1 MKKKNTAISSSPGS
15 VETINRRTYVRFE
28 IELTTYQFED
38 ITTIYLEGRETILKI
53 PDIVEYFMPV

>member
-1 MKKKNTAISSSPGS
+1 MKKKTAISSSPGS
-15 VETINRRTYVRFE
+15 METINRRTYVRFE

-38 ITTIYLEGRETILKI
+38 ITTIYLEGRETILKT

>member
-1 MKKKNTAISSSPGS
+1 MKKKTAISSSPGS
-15 VETINRRTYVRFE
+15 IETINRRTYVRFE

>member
-1 MKKKNTAISSSPGS
+1 MKKKTAISSSPGS
-15 VETINRRTYVRFE
+15 METINRRTYVRFK

>member
-1 MKKKNTAISSSPGS
+1 MKKKTAISSSPGS
-15 VETINRRTYVRFE
+15 METINRRTYVRFE

>member
-1 MKKKNTAISSSPGS
+1 MKKKKPQYLLALVLWKLLTD
-15 VETINRRTYVRFE
+15 VRTFE

-53 PDIVEYFMPV
+53 PDIFEYFMPV

>member
-1 MKKKNTAISSSPGS
+1 MKKKTAISSSPGS
-15 VETINRRTYVRFE
+15 METINRRTYVRFE

-53 PDIVEYFMPV
+53 PNIVEYFMPV

>member
-1 MKKKNTAISSSPGS
+1 MKKKTARSSSPGS
-15 VETINRRTYVRFE
+15 METINRRTYVRFE

>member
-1 MKKKNTAISSSPGS
+1 MKKKTAISSSPGS
-15 VETINRRTYVRFE
+15 METTNRRTYVRFE